1 LILNKLPR
9 EARLCGAANY
19 TGRFASKRRSRHFIL
34 LSRSNNASI
43 GRIGVSLSKKY
54 IPLAVV
60 RNRIRRQAKE
70 LFRTSDSLNKPQDLV
85 LRAIKKIMKA
95 DLAAVKLELKQLWLQ
110 QKK

>member
-1 LILNKLPR
+1 LISKKLPR
-9 EARLCGAANY
+9 ESRLCGTANY
-19 TGRFASKRRSRHFIL
+19 TGRFASKRRSQHFIL
-34 LSRSNNASI
+34 LSKSNDTPF

-60 RNRIRRQAKE
+60 RNRVRRQAKE
-70 LFRTSDSLNKPQDLV
+70 LFRTSDSLNKPEDLV
-85 LRAIKKIMKA
+85 LRATKKIMKA